1 MDIAG
6 MQAGTEKVARQG
18 MGKIGGEGDRPDGAR
33 EWVA

>member
-18 MGKIGGEGDRPDGAR
+18 MGKMESEGGRPDGAR